1 MDKPH
6 RLKSDIELT
15 VDDEQNSGPSPEEV
29 GANPN
34 THVPDPASANADAP
48 GDAVIS
54 DPASTKSPIPKPSQ
68 SNDLPS
74 RMAAKRM
81 AEQAFLKNYKARQI
95 RIRAAFVLFA
105 VIVFLALSAGLS
117 QLFKKNESGRSALSG
132 MTPVLM
138 AACLGERDLAY
149 YEVSNFEV
157 LKTNNTDAAHL
168 VNQRTKI
175 LDRSISELEKTGR
188 LAIFSRLGTE
198 AMLMEHG
205 DRALGLKYGDYLI
218 DKYPELASNY
228 CWRANVDVN
237 NADFAH
243 GIQEYEQFAKIL
255 ERSPETVGRSWA
267 TQLNKA
273 VWCCID
279 AGQSAEAFRFADLYE
294 KLYFNKEDIKGL
306 KSQILLSSCEALAIP
321 QLRKTDFWNQ
331 DLANRIQHRLARAKA
346 IARSIS
352 MYGFESDFDSDTDID
367 TSGLLFD
374 ISLLEDHS
382 YARHRI
388 TEYPSSSNYKDT
400 LEAKLALS
408 DNHPVAAFAACS
420 KGNSDYPTLELAV
433 LEASALQKLPRPQQ
447 AIEAVD
453 TVFKYYHHLDGY
465 TMRHYLPLLQI
476 KAQALFDSGSYEKA
490 LAQCERIL
498 SANSHLIEPRL
509 LKIRCLQK
517 LNRSAEEASERK
529 NIVDELQ
536 SFAKSEE
543 TGL

>member
-15 VDDEQNSGPSPEEV
+15 VDDDQDSGPSSEES
-29 GANPN
+29 GAN
-34 THVPDPASANADAP
+34 ANAHAI
-48 GDAVIS
+48 IS
-54 DPASTKSPIPKPSQ
+54 DPAGAKSPIPKPSQ
-68 SNDLPS
+68 SNDLLS

-81 AEQAFLKNYKARQI
+81 AEQAFLKDYEARQI
-95 RIRAAFVLFA
+95 RIRTAFVLFA
-105 VIVFLALSAGLS
+105 VIVFLSLSAGLF

-149 YEVSNFEV
+149 YAVSNFEV
-157 LKTNNTDAAHL
+157 LNTNADAAHL

-188 LAIFSRLGTE
+188 PAIFTRLGTE

-205 DRALGLKYGDYLI
+205 DRALGLKYGAHLI

-279 AGQSAEAFRFADLYE
+279 AGQTAEAFRFADLYG
-294 KLYFNKEDIKGL
+294 KLYFDKEDIKGL

-321 QLRKTDFWNQ
+321 QLRKTNFWNQ

-346 IARSIS
+346 IARSIR
-352 MYGFESDFDSDTDID
+352 MYGSASDFDSDTDID
-367 TSGLLFD
+367 TSALLFD

-388 TEYPSSSNYKDT
+388 TEYPSSSHYKDT

-453 TVFKYYHHLDGY
+453 TVFKYYHHLDEY

-476 KAQALFDSGSYEKA
+476 KAEALFDSGSYEKA

-498 SANSHLIEPRL
+498 SGNSHLIEPRL

-517 LNRSAEEASERK
+517 LNRPAEEASERK